1 MILDFTFQRK
11 SMVRAHVVDLE
22 ASLDRVL
29 RFGGSGNRCLGK
41 RSRTGQGQQWS
52 LADYTLVPQL
62 RKRPVGEFSLS
73 WDSATRRQWPDGR
86 EIGSRDL

>member
-29 RFGGSGNRCLGK
+29 RFWDSRHRCLGE
-41 RSRTGQGQQWS
+41 RSGTGQGQQWS
-52 LADYTLVPQL
+52 LADHTLVSQL
-62 RKRPVGEFSLS
+62 RKRPVGEFSL
-73 WDSATRRQWPDGR
+73 
-86 EIGSRDL
+86 